1 MPKSLQDEI
10 KQTKPF
16 TSLEVEAYLNIVRT
30 EATLSQTVNACF
42 KEYGITQT
50 LYNLMRIIRGGP
62 DEGVPCSNI
71 ADRLVARVPDVTRL
85 VDRAVNLGL
94 VTRNRPENDRR
105 VVLLSLTPAGLE
117 LLDQIAGPLDVL
129 HRKQMGALSEEELRT
144 VIDLMTRLR
153 AVE

>member
-16 TSLEVEAYLNIVRT
+16 ASLEVEAYLNIVRT
-30 EATLSQTVNACF
+30 EAVLSQAVHACF
-42 KEYGITQT
+42 KEYGVTQT
-50 LYNLMRIIRGGP
+50 IYNLMRIIRGGP

-71 ADRLVARVPDVTRL
+71 AERLIARVPDVTRL

-94 VTRNRPENDRR
+94 VSRKRPENDRR

-117 LLDQIAGPLDVL
+117 RLDQVAGPLDAL
-129 HRKQMGALSEEELRT
+129 HRKQMGNLSEEELRT

-153 AVE
+153 AIE

>member
-30 EATLSQTVNACF
+30 EAALSQAVHGCF
-42 KEYGITQT
+42 KQYGITQT
-50 LYNLMRIIRGGP
+50 IYNLMRIIRGGP

-94 VTRNRPENDRR
+94 VIRTRPENDRR
-105 VVLLSLTPAGLE
+105 VVLLSLTPKGQD
-117 LLDQIAGPLDVL
+117 LLDQLAPPLDVL
-129 HRKQMGALSEEELRT
+129 HRQRMGTLSEEELRT